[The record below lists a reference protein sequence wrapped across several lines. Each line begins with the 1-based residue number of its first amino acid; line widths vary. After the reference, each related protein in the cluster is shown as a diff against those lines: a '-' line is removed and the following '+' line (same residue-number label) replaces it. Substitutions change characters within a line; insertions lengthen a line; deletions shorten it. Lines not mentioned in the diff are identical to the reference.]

1 MPARMVKR
9 YKYRTARF
17 SYYRSIQNYN
27 GADGQIA
34 VPLGLKSQFERARNI
49 ESICVQ

>member
-9 YKYRTARF
+9 YEYRIARF
-17 SYYRSIQNYN
+17 SYYRAIQNYN

-34 VPLGLKSQFERARNI
+34 APLSLKSQFDRARNI
-49 ESICVQ
+49 GSI